1 MRVDISPRFSF
12 HLYSIQFHLY
22 SIQFSFES
30 IQMKFKVHDK
40 NNDENQ
46 ALNLITKTG
55 KYGYERGEAV
65 DISTRFS
72 LSLNRLKTETN
83 RDED

>member
-1 MRVDISPRFSF
+1 MGEKYSPRFSF
-12 HLYSIQFHLY
+12 ISIR
-22 SIQFSFES
+22 FSFRLSRFNE
-30 IQMKFKVHDK
+30 IQGLNK

-46 ALNLITKTG
+46 ALNLTTETG

-72 LSLNRLKTETN
+72 LSLNRLKTESN
-83 RDED
+83 RDEN